1 MGGLSQDDLNILAE
15 MRCLSPAESIPTY
28 ASEKLGERIAD
39 KVTATIGSWRF
50 LIIQSVLLIVWL
62 MLNIMA
68 FVHHWDPYPF
78 ILLNL
83 LLSFQAAYTAPVIM
97 MSQNRQNQID
107 RQKLDYYYNVNVKEE
122 LEIELLHIKI
132 NAIMEKLAIDS
143 ALFETIHLEKS
154 KGS

>member
-15 MRCLSPAESIPTY
+15 MRRLSPAESIPTY

-132 NAIMEKLAIDS
+132 NAIMEKLAIDP

>member
-15 MRCLSPAESIPTY
+15 MRRLSPAESIPTY
-28 ASEKLGERIAD
+28 ASEKPGERIAD

-132 NAIMEKLAIDS
+132 NAIMEKLAIDP

>member
-15 MRCLSPAESIPTY
+15 MRRLSPAESIPTY

-122 LEIELLHIKI
+122 LEIKLLHIKI
-132 NAIMEKLAIDS
+132 NAIMEKLAIDP
-143 ALFETIHLEKS
+143 ALFETIHLENT